1 MTSTT
6 VAYFLYAAG
15 ILLREGFE
23 ALLVV
28 VALTVAV
35 AQLKN
40 QRAIKSIYVGAALA
54 VLASIFLAWSVG
66 DLLSDNASDGLEGV
80 FQLLGAATL
89 LYVSSWLG
97 IRGRAGN
104 WKAFIK
110 ARVEHASHSQA
121 PAAALALTA
130 FTAVMREG
138 AETIVFFQALL
149 AGADQGGERRAVTS
163 GIVLAVL
170 GLIALAIVLQRA
182 ASWLPIGRFFSVTS
196 TLLGA
201 LAVVFVGQGIAS
213 LQEAGILHATF
224 IAQIPTIKILGVF
237 PTVQTLTAQ
246 LALLL
251 VVLGAIFIQRAR
263 ALAAAPASPGSKIS

>member
-6 VAYFLYAAG
+6 AAYFLYSTG

-28 VALTVAV
+28 VALTAAV
-35 AQLKN
+35 GQLRN
-40 QRAIKSIYVGAALA
+40 RRAVRSIYLGAALA
-54 VLASIFLAWSVG
+54 VLASVCLAWSLG

-97 IRGRAGN
+97 IRGQAGN
-104 WKAFIK
+104 WKAFVRS
-110 ARVEHASHSQA
+110 RVEHASHSYT

-130 FTAVMREG
+130 FAAVMREG

-149 AGADQGGERRAVTS
+149 AGADQGSERRAVTG
-163 GIVLAVL
+163 GIVLAAF
-170 GLIALAIVLQRA
+170 GLVVLAIVLQRA

-196 TLLGA
+196 ALLGA

-213 LQEAGILHATF
+213 LQEAGILHATLV
-224 IAQIPTIKILGVF
+224 AQIPTIKILGLF
-237 PTVQTLTAQ
+237 PTVQSLSAQ

-251 VVLGAIFIQRAR
+251 VVVAAGFIQRLWPVVAS
-263 ALAAAPASPGSKIS
+263 PASKA